1 MDILFQKVFADV
13 DQQRINLD
21 NFNKEMLDNLDKNN
35 QVFWEGLGNTNED
48 VINEMQ
54 RLMGELQEAPKPIIS
69 FLHDVVSKPFNPFS
83 S

>member
-35 QVFWEGLGNTNED
+35 RGFWEGMEHTNED

-54 RLMGELQEAPKPIIS
+54 RLMSELQEAPKPIVS
-69 FLHDVVSKPFNPFS
+69 FLQNVVSKPFNPFS